1 MQIGDGKKKKEKIHE
16 ARVSLVAIDKSY
28 IESRCVLLVIDFQDG
43 LSSLERVV
51 VVIERKKERKEKKR
65 RNITLVVVNV
75 RVINIGSTLIRCG

>member
-1 MQIGDGKKKKEKIHE
+1 MQIGDGKKKKKEKIHE

-51 VVIERKKERKEKKR
+51 VVIERKKERKKR
-65 RNITLVVVNV
+65 EGISRSSSLTSESLTLVQ
-75 RVINIGSTLIRCG
+75 R

>member
-51 VVIERKKERKEKKR
+51 VVIERKKERKKR
-65 RNITLVVVNV
+65 EGISRSSSLTSLTSESLTLVQ
-75 RVINIGSTLIRCG
+75 R

>member
-51 VVIERKKERKEKKR
+51 VVIERKKERKKR
-65 RNITLVVVNV
+65 EGISRSSSLTSESLILVQ
-75 RVINIGSTLIRCG
+75 R

>member
-51 VVIERKKERKEKKR
+51 VVIERKKERKKR
-65 RNITLVVVNV
+65 EGISRSSSLTSESLTLVQ
-75 RVINIGSTLIRCG
+75 R